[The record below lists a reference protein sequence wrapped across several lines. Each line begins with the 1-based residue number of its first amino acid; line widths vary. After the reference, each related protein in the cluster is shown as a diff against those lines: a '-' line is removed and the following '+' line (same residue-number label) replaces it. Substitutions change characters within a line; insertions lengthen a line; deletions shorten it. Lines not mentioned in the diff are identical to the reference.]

1 VSWGD
6 WDTKENSPTVG
17 KMVLESTDFSQY
29 KCTLSCW
36 NDDGNFG
43 FVNNSTD
50 ENYKYHLWFIPSDTI
65 FQNMD
70 NESFLKEYIEHT
82 FPHPE
87 ITHNDDRLWIV
98 IDRRMESL
106 SKESAVDL
114 KSKIKK
120 LGYNT
125 DRIKFFCNSF
135 YENQNLLVNFPFEFY
150 LRSLRFKL
158 SDEKF
163 GELVDRDIAI
173 NHEYKGEPKGYKNWL
188 LNLDNT
194 EPRPYT
200 FLSYAGSLP
209 PHKLLLLSELYRKK
223 LDKYCLISALNRDDE
238 YPSSLREKVREFN
251 PRGIHSLNESE
262 ILGRLP
268 IYLDVNRN
276 LSKSETVGYEVSLP
290 NGEGSS
296 EIGDSQPKKVHY
308 NQTYFYLANETSY
321 DCARITSHIKSAI
334 LHPMIFNAGAGTL
347 KLFKS
352 WGFKSFPNVFDES
365 YDDIKDDMK
374 RHDFVVREIERI
386 CLLSEEDKHKL
397 YLESIPTIKYN
408 QNIFMNFDI
417 KGLISN
423 MFSQIVS

>member
-1 VSWGD
+1 MSWGG
-6 WDTKENSPTVG
+6 WDTKDNSPTVG
-17 KMVLESTDFSQY
+17 KMVLESSDFSEY
-29 KCTLSCW
+29 KCTLSYW

-50 ENYKYHLWFIPSDTI
+50 EKYKYHLWFIPSDTI
-65 FQNMD
+65 FQNMY
-70 NESFLKEYIEHT
+70 NESFLEEYIKHT
-82 FPHPE
+82 FPT
-87 ITHNDDRLWIV
+87 IDQTQNDDKLWIV

-106 SKESAVDL
+106 NKDSAIDL
-114 KSKIKK
+114 KRKIKK

-163 GELVDRDIAI
+163 GELVQRDLAI
-173 NHEYKGEPKGYKNWL
+173 NHEYKGESKDYKNWL
-188 LNLDNT
+188 LNLDDT

-209 PHKLLLLSELYRKK
+209 SHKLLLLSELYRRK
-223 LDKYCLISALNRDDE
+223 LDKYCLISALNRDDDTLSE
-238 YPSSLREKVREFN
+238 LRERVKEFN
-251 PRGIHSLNESE
+251 PSGIHSLNESE
-262 ILGRLP
+262 ILGKLP

-276 LSKSETVGYEVSLP
+276 LSKNETVGFEVTLP

-296 EIGDSQPKKVHY
+296 EIGDSQPKKHHY
-308 NQTYFYLANETSY
+308 NQTYFYLANETSF

-347 KLFKS
+347 RLFKS

-365 YDDIKDDMK
+365 YDDIKDDIT
-374 RHDFVVREIERI
+374 RHNFVLSEIERI

>member
-1 VSWGD
+1 MSWGD

-223 LDKYCLISALNRDDE
+223 LDKYCLISALNRDDDDINT
-238 YPSSLREKVREFN
+238 LRERVREFQPN
-251 PRGIHSLNESE
+251 GVKGLDESK
-262 ILGRLP
+262 ILDMLP
-268 IYLDVNRN
+268 IYLDIDRE
-276 LSKSETVGYEVSLP
+276 LSKNETVGYDVSLP
-290 NGEGSS
+290 DGEGSS

>member
-1 VSWGD
+1 MSWGG
-6 WDTKENSPTVG
+6 WDNDDNSPTCG

-36 NDDGNFG
+36 NDDTNFG

-114 KSKIKK
+114 KRIIKK

-135 YENQNLLVNFPFEFY
+135 YKNQNLLVNFPFEFY
-150 LRSLRFKL
+150 SRSLRFKL
-158 SDEKF
+158 SDKKF
-163 GELVDRDIAI
+163 GELVQRDSGI
-173 NHEYKGEPKGYKNWL
+173 NHEYKGEPKNYKKWL
-188 LNLDNT
+188 LNLDNI

-200 FLSYAGSLP
+200 FLSYAGTLP
-209 PHKLLLLSELYRKK
+209 AHKLLLLSELYRRK
-223 LDKYCLISALNRDDE
+223 LDKYCLISALNRDDDT
-238 YPSSLREKVREFN
+238 SSELRERVREFN
-251 PRGIHSLNESE
+251 PKGLQSLNESE

-268 IYLDVNRN
+268 IYLDVDRN
-276 LSKSETVGYEVSLP
+276 LSKNETVGFAVTSP

-296 EIGDSQPKKVHY
+296 EIGDSQPKKFHC

-334 LHPMIFNAGAGTL
+334 LHPIIFNAGAGTL

-365 YDDIKDDMK
+365 YDDIQDDIK